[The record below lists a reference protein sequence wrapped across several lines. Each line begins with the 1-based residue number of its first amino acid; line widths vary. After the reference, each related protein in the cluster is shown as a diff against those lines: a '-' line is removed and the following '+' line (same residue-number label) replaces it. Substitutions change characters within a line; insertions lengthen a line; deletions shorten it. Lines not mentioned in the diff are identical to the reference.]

1 MFVCLYVCVH
11 RYSKATRIAGSSDP
25 SEMKYQVLLIITD
38 GEITDMADTMEA
50 IISASAK
57 PLSII
62 VIGVGSHDFQKMNEL
77 DGDGGLL
84 RNGSHT
90 AQRDVVQFVP
100 FRQAKSPEDLAAKV
114 LAEIPGQLL
123 EYMKKNGLQPRNV
136 GA

>member
-1 MFVCLYVCVH
+1 MH

-38 GEITDMADTMEA
+38 GEITDMSNTIEA
-50 IISASAK
+50 IIDASAK
-57 PLSII
+57 PLSIVI
-62 VIGVGSHDFQKMNEL
+62 IGVGSADFQKMDDL

-84 RNGSHT
+84 RSGSHT
-90 AQRDVVQFVP
+90 AQRDIVQFVP
-100 FRQAKSPEDLAAKV
+100 FRKAGRSAENLAAEV